1 MNEKNENTTASQPP
15 PTTESTVS
23 SLTGEKRPRQEKTA
37 GEMAALVRRER
48 DWLVDT
54 ALERGRGLLL
64 GKLEILAQTAND
76 VAETLHSSARK
87 LAEKQDT
94 ATAHYFDLAADGFD
108 RASSALESKDLET
121 MVYRTREF
129 ARANPVLFLGGM
141 ATAGF
146 MISRFIK
153 SSPEEVERK
162 AGGEQVSV
170 EDLSIG
176 QEERRQERPYSG
188 MEAPGYATEKGSS

>member
-1 MNEKNENTTASQPP
+1 MNEKNENTSSQPP

-23 SLTGEKRPRQEKTA
+23 SLAGEERPREKPS

-153 SSPEEVERK
+153 SSPEEEVRK
-162 AGGEQVSV
+162 TGGEQVSV
-170 EDLSIG
+170 EDLGIG
-176 QEERRQERPYSG
+176 EEERRQERPYSG
-188 MEAPGYATEKGSS
+188 MEAPGYVTGKGSS